1 MFICLELWQ
10 KHKPLLTKTYLYS
23 WKFSCKYCNNK
34 YVAIYSRTFLKF
46 IYSEKATKFCGILTL
61 LLTAVHTVKS
71 KAKIS
76 QNFVAFSEYMDFK
89 NILENLSFVVCWGV
103 GGWWILNNSL
113 EVVREDMCIFRSFIN
128 LNLSIR
134 LSILLENLMVIFI
147 NKEKINYNWLR
158 FYCFYFS
165 ELPNSYGG
173 MDCRLS
179 DICFFRSYW
188 IWCFTES
195 NELY

>member
-103 GGWWILNNSL
+103 D
-113 EVVREDMCIFRSFIN
+113 E
-128 LNLSIR
+128 
-134 LSILLENLMVIFI
+134 
-147 NKEKINYNWLR
+147 
-158 FYCFYFS
+158 
-165 ELPNSYGG
+165 
-173 MDCRLS
+173 
-179 DICFFRSYW
+179 YW
-188 IWCFTES
+188 IIHWKWFVKICVFFDLPLILICLSVSPFFLKT
-195 NELY
+195 